1 MQIIA
6 QKSYTNRFF
15 YEIGDQIFM
24 FRLAELIEIF
34 FQVPEEEVKVTKEII
49 LKG

>member
-1 MQIIA
+1 
-6 QKSYTNRFF
+6 
-15 YEIGDQIFM
+15 M
-24 FRLAELIEIF
+24 FRLAELIEIV